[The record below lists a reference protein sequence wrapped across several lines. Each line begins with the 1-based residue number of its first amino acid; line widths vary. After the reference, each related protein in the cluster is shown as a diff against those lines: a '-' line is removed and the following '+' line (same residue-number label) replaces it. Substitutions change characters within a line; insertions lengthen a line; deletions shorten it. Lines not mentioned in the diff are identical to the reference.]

1 MKFNVNQQDLQQAL
15 NYCQGVI
22 EKRSTLPILSNI
34 LLDVSNSKLI
44 ITATDLDLIFVHQL
58 NNIEVLEEGKTTT
71 TSSIMYDI
79 VRKFSSGKKIN
90 LSLTDIS
97 KLQVESEKSI
107 FNLNCISAT
116 EFPLTDENF
125 NENEFVIKS
134 KQLLKL
140 LNKCKFSVS
149 NDETRH
155 YLSGIYFH
163 QTEVEDK
170 NYLTAVATDSHRM
183 SISKIRLDQKIDFE
197 PIILPKKTIFQ
208 LCSLLDSYD
217 GDVKVSNLKSKI
229 KFELNNSILIS
240 KLIDGKF
247 PNYIQ
252 VIPKNN
258 QKKLEI
264 DLKLFL
270 NSVDRVASVSLDKKD
285 GVKFNLS
292 KDILDLSV
300 NNTNSGDGKETLN
313 VKFDHDL
320 EISIEADQSYGNGFL
335 LPLGPLRELPSRLNQ
350 VDFKVYHTYTE
361 RNQNYTMKYVID
373 ELENPYHGVSI
384 KLCKWANEKVIH
396 AISAIGSPKRFY
408 NLLEQSGFILANTT
422 SLLDH
427 EHIPRSY
434 FEETKESTIFITE
447 KDATKLK
454 NYSNPKIW
462 VVKVKMVLNKP
473 INKLIEEK
481 IAPLVKPVC

>member
-34 LLDVSNSKLI
+34 LLDAKSAKLT
-44 ITATDLDLIFVHQL
+44 ITATDLDLIFIHQIE
-58 NNIEVLEEGKTTT
+58 NIEVLEEGKTTT

-79 VRKFSSGKKIN
+79 IRKFSSEKKIN
-90 LSLTDIS
+90 LTLTDAS
-97 KLQVESEKSI
+97 KLHVESEKSI
-107 FNLNCISAT
+107 FNLNCISPN

-125 NENEFVIKS
+125 NQNEFFIKS

-155 YLSGIYFH
+155 YLSGIYIH

-183 SISKIRLDQKIDFE
+183 SISKIRLDQKIEFE

-208 LCSLLDSYD
+208 LCNLLENFD
-217 GDVKVSNLKSKI
+217 GDVKISNIKSKI
-229 KFELNNSILIS
+229 KFELSNSTLIS

-258 QKKLEI
+258 QKKLEV
-264 DLKLFL
+264 DLKPFL

-285 GVKFNLS
+285 GVKFDLT
-292 KDILDLSV
+292 KDSLNLSV
-300 NNTNSGDGKETLN
+300 NNTNSGDGKESLV
-313 VKFDHDL
+313 VKFDHEL
-320 EISIEADQSYGNGFL
+320 EISFNSRYLIDVASQLDGERIEMYFND
-335 LPLGPLRELPSRLNQ
+335 
-350 VDFKVYHTYTE
+350 T
-361 RNQNYTMKYVID
+361 
-373 ELENPYHGVSI
+373 
-384 KLCKWANEKVIH
+384 
-396 AISAIGSPKRFY
+396 GSPVLIKDPGDFD
-408 NLLEQSGFILANTT
+408 S
-422 SLLDH
+422 
-427 EHIPRSY
+427 
-434 FEETKESTIFITE
+434 IF
-447 KDATKLK
+447 
-454 NYSNPKIW
+454 
-462 VVKVKMVLNKP
+462 VVMPMKG
-473 INKLIEEK
+473 
-481 IAPLVKPVC
+481 

>member
-34 LLDVSNSKLI
+34 LLDASNSKLT
-44 ITATDLDLIFVHQL
+44 ITATDLDLIFIHQL
-58 NNIEVLEEGKTTT
+58 NNVEILEEGKTTT

-79 VRKFSSGKKIN
+79 IRKFNSGKKIN

-125 NENEFVIKS
+125 NQNEFVIKS

-183 SISKIRLDQKIDFE
+183 SISKFRLEEKIDFD

-217 GDVKVSNLKSKI
+217 GDVKVSNVKSKI

-247 PNYIQ
+247 PNYVQ

-292 KDILDLSV
+292 KDTLDLSV
-300 NNTNSGDGKETLN
+300 NNTNSGDGKETLT

-320 EISIEADQSYGNGFL
+320 EISFN
-335 LPLGPLRELPSRLNQ
+335 SRYLIDIASQ
-350 VDFKVYHTYTE
+350 LDGE
-361 RNQNYTMKYVID
+361 RVEIFFNDT
-373 ELENPYHGVSI
+373 
-384 KLCKWANEKVIH
+384 
-396 AISAIGSPKRFY
+396 GSPALIKDPGDFD
-408 NLLEQSGFILANTT
+408 S
-422 SLLDH
+422 
-427 EHIPRSY
+427 
-434 FEETKESTIFITE
+434 IF
-447 KDATKLK
+447 
-454 NYSNPKIW
+454 
-462 VVKVKMVLNKP
+462 VVMPMKG
-473 INKLIEEK
+473 
-481 IAPLVKPVC
+481 

>member
-1 MKFNVNQQDLQQAL
+1 MKFSVNQDELQQAL

-34 LLDVSNSKLI
+34 LLDIHGSKLS
-44 ITATDLDLIFVHQL
+44 ITATDLDLIFIHQI
-58 NNIEVLEEGKTTT
+58 NNIEVLEEGRTTT
-71 TSSIMYDI
+71 SSSIMYDI
-79 VRKFSSGKKIN
+79 IRKFSSGKKIN
-90 LSLTDIS
+90 LNLKDAT
-97 KLQVESEKSI
+97 KLQLESEKSI
-107 FNLNCISAT
+107 FNLNCISPS
-116 EFPLTDENF
+116 EFPLTEENF
-125 NENEFVIKS
+125 SENQFIIKS

-155 YLSGIYFH
+155 YLSGIYLH

-183 SISKIRLDQKIDFE
+183 SISKIRLDTKINFD

-217 GDVKVSNLKSKI
+217 GQVKICNMRTKI
-229 KFELNNSILIS
+229 KFELGKSILIS

-247 PNYIQ
+247 PNYVQ

-300 NNTNSGDGKETLN
+300 NNTNSGDGKETLS

-320 EISIEADQSYGNGFL
+320 EISFNSRYLIDVASQLDGNQIELFL
-335 LPLGPLRELPSRLNQ
+335 N
-350 VDFKVYHTYTE
+350 DT
-361 RNQNYTMKYVID
+361 
-373 ELENPYHGVSI
+373 
-384 KLCKWANEKVIH
+384 
-396 AISAIGSPKRFY
+396 GSPALIKDPSDFD
-408 NLLEQSGFILANTT
+408 S
-422 SLLDH
+422 
-427 EHIPRSY
+427 
-434 FEETKESTIFITE
+434 IFVIMPM
-447 KDATKLK
+447 KG
-454 NYSNPKIW
+454 
-462 VVKVKMVLNKP
+462 
-473 INKLIEEK
+473 
-481 IAPLVKPVC
+481 

>member
-34 LLDVSNSKLI
+34 LLDASNSKLT
-44 ITATDLDLIFVHQL
+44 ITATDLDLIFIHQL
-58 NNIEVLEEGKTTT
+58 NNVEILEEGKITT

-79 VRKFSSGKKIN
+79 IRKFNSGKKIN

-125 NENEFVIKS
+125 NQNEFVIKS

-183 SISKIRLDQKIDFE
+183 AISKVRLEEKIDFD

-217 GDVKVSNLKSKI
+217 GDVRVSNVKSKI

-252 VIPKNN
+252 VIPKN
-258 QKKLEI
+258 L
-264 DLKLFL
+264 
-270 NSVDRVASVSLDKKD
+270 SL
-285 GVKFNLS
+285 
-292 KDILDLSV
+292 
-300 NNTNSGDGKETLN
+300 
-313 VKFDHDL
+313 
-320 EISIEADQSYGNGFL
+320 
-335 LPLGPLRELPSRLNQ
+335 
-350 VDFKVYHTYTE
+350 
-361 RNQNYTMKYVID
+361 
-373 ELENPYHGVSI
+373 
-384 KLCKWANEKVIH
+384 IH
-396 AISAIGSPKRFY
+396 I
-408 NLLEQSGFILANTT
+408 
-422 SLLDH
+422 
-427 EHIPRSY
+427 
-434 FEETKESTIFITE
+434 
-447 KDATKLK
+447 
-454 NYSNPKIW
+454 
-462 VVKVKMVLNKP
+462 
-473 INKLIEEK
+473 
-481 IAPLVKPVC
+481 

>member
-34 LLDVSNSKLI
+34 LMEASNSKLT

-58 NNIEVLEEGKTTT
+58 SNVEILEEGKTTT

-79 VRKFSSGKKIN
+79 IRKFSSGKKIN
-90 LSLTDIS
+90 LSLTDVS
-97 KLQVESEKSI
+97 KLQVESDKSI
-107 FNLNCISAT
+107 FNLNCINAT

-125 NENEFVIKS
+125 NENEFTIMS

-140 LNKCKFSVS
+140 LNKCKFSIS

-183 SISKIRLDQKIDFE
+183 SISKIRLDKKIDFE

-217 GDVKVSNLKSKI
+217 GEVKVSNVKSKI

-264 DLKLFL
+264 DLQLFL

-285 GVKFNLS
+285 GVKFSLS
-292 KDILDLSV
+292 KDTLNLSV

-313 VKFDHDL
+313 AKFDHEL
-320 EISIEADQSYGNGFL
+320 EISFN
-335 LPLGPLRELPSRLNQ
+335 SRYL
-350 VDFKVYHTYTE
+350 
-361 RNQNYTMKYVID
+361 ID
-373 ELENPYHGVSI
+373 VASQLDGKNVEIFFNDT
-384 KLCKWANEKVIH
+384 
-396 AISAIGSPKRFY
+396 GSPALIKDPGDFD
-408 NLLEQSGFILANTT
+408 S
-422 SLLDH
+422 
-427 EHIPRSY
+427 
-434 FEETKESTIFITE
+434 IF
-447 KDATKLK
+447 
-454 NYSNPKIW
+454 
-462 VVKVKMVLNKP
+462 VVMPMKG
-473 INKLIEEK
+473 
-481 IAPLVKPVC
+481 